1 MSEFDSKFD
10 DIEMIQLPD
19 DDDEDDEQVS
29 NDVSISSETEGISDS
44 QDSSKSNNSNDQTS
58 PLGIFKSDKSYVDLS
73 EWLDSNDSLHFKFDK
88 DQYKKSID
96 IVDSF
101 DQNYIEYINSM
112 YKTIETLTN
121 DNITRLDLEEDD
133 SPIGLI
139 TNETGY
145 RASQAYKFKKI
156 DEAFQEIIGS
166 LQVLINSAPV
176 EKHESGEFQ
185 NLQHTF
191 YILQCLKANN
201 FYFDL
206 RRKPES
212 ILEWVNTFD
221 PKPDTDLLNDVMVN
235 TPKPYTH
242 PQFWNTCLSQLIIR
256 GLFNQISEVID
267 HSGYNELEQE
277 CPELYAIIKDL
288 NVLLS
293 DYPSSASKGNFI
305 QWKLLACEF
314 RDSLSGGQNE
324 LITEPNYKL
333 MVSQIYDLA
342 CIFTG
347 LPKTISSYCDTW
359 YEMYLALS
367 LYQIRDNE
375 EVYDDYFKT
384 AIAEHPPVVTL
395 GEDAENFDEL
405 SESCFI
411 NILEKNYLKALETL
425 HELDPPTAAYVSEL
439 LELKL
444 VLRNYYF
451 ESTITSNTSFQD
463 LLNRRTISEYFLTR
477 HAFDCLNVHDLVPVG
492 IGLLLNDVVCK
503 AANANITNRKVIS
516 SFLPHYFCK
525 TNDDLEWALTVCA
538 NLNLIS
544 TAREL
549 YYQAGV
555 KSLED
560 GYNYEALNNFVN
572 CYDPTLLSGENH
584 SEGMKK
590 VHYII
595 WDMIFADSIVNNRP
609 VRDELINNIIDKK
622 VDANFKI
629 HPVIQQCLSPY
640 AVLKEFY
647 SSLPDKNIKSSNKM
661 SKLIHL
667 LQFNYLPKRFAP
679 LLLAQ
684 FLPFLLN
691 NENKSQLPELVV
703 IIELIDSFETNCSEE
718 ESEEASKLYSYSI
731 SKADE
736 DDLSI
741 YDWRKVVGK
750 NKLPKDV
757 ADLTRTLRNQ
767 ITGKIGRVF
776 IE

>member
-1 MSEFDSKFD
+1 MSGLDSKFD

-19 DDDEDDEQVS
+19 DEDEQVS
-29 NDVSISSETEGISDS
+29 NDMSISSETEGISDS
-44 QDSSKSNNSNDQTS
+44 QESSKSNNSNDQSS
-58 PLGIFKSDKSYVDLS
+58 PLGIFKADNGYVDLS
-73 EWLDSNDSLHFKFDK
+73 EWLDSTDSLHFKFDK
-88 DQYKKSID
+88 DQYKRSID

-101 DQNYIEYINSM
+101 DQSYIDYVNSM
-112 YKTIETLTN
+112 YKTIERLTS
-121 DNITRLDLEEDD
+121 DDITRLDLEEDD

-145 RASQAYKFKKI
+145 RASQAYKFKKA
-156 DEAFQEIIGS
+156 DESFQEIIEN
-166 LQVLINSAPV
+166 LQVLINSAP
-176 EKHESGEFQ
+176 EDKHESIEFQ
-185 NLQHTF
+185 NLQHTL

-206 RRKPES
+206 RRKPEL
-212 ILEWVNTFD
+212 ILAWVNTFD
-221 PKPDTDLLNDVMVN
+221 PKPDSSLLNDVMVN
-235 TPKPYTH
+235 NPKPYTH

-256 GLFNQISEVID
+256 GLFEQVSEVIA
-267 HSGYNELEQE
+267 HSGYQELEQS
-277 CPELYAIIKDL
+277 CPELFLMINDMNIM
-288 NVLLS
+288 LS
-293 DYPSSASKGNFI
+293 DYTSSASKGNFA
-305 QWKLLACEF
+305 QWKVIACEY
-314 RDSLSGGQNE
+314 RDSLSGE
-324 LITEPNYKL
+324 RYESITEPAHKL

-347 LPKTISSYCDTW
+347 LPKTISSYCDSW

-367 LYQIRDNE
+367 LYQIRDND
-375 EVYDDYFKT
+375 EVYDEYFKMSIT
-384 AIAEHPPVVTL
+384 EHPPSVTL

-444 VLRNYYF
+444 VLRSYYF
-451 ESTITSNTSFQD
+451 DSTITSNTSFQD
-463 LLNRRTISEYFLTR
+463 LLNRRSISEYFLTR
-477 HAFDCLNVHDLVPVG
+477 HAFDCLNVHDLAPVG
-492 IGLLLNDVVCK
+492 IGLLLNDVVCRST
-503 AANANITNRKVIS
+503 NASVTNRKVIAGY
-516 SFLPHYFCK
+516 LPHYYCK
-525 TNDDLEWALTVCA
+525 TNDDLEWALTICA

-595 WDMIFADSIVNNRP
+595 WDMIFANSIVNNRP
-609 VRDELINNIIDKK
+609 VNDELINNIIDRQI
-622 VDANFKI
+622 DPNFKI
-629 HPVIQQCLSPY
+629 HPVIQQCLAPY

-647 SSLPDKNIKSSNKM
+647 SSLPDKDIKVSSKM

-684 FLPFLLN
+684 FLPFLGN
-691 NENKSQLPELVV
+691 SENKFKLPELVV
-703 IIELIDSFETNCSEE
+703 IIELIDSFETNCNDE
-718 ESEEASKLYSYSI
+718 ESKEAAELYSYSI
-731 SKADE
+731 SKVGENDV
-736 DDLSI
+736 SVH
-741 YDWRKVVGK
+741 DWRRIIGK
-750 NKLPKDV
+750 DNLPTDV
-757 ADLTRTLRNQ
+757 TNLIITLRNQ
-767 ITGKIGRVF
+767 ITAKIAKVF

>member
-1 MSEFDSKFD
+1 MPELDSKFD

-19 DDDEDDEQVS
+19 DDEEGDT
-29 NDVSISSETEGISDS
+29 NDFSISSETEGISDS
-44 QDSSKSNNSNDQTS
+44 QDSSKSNNPEDHSS
-58 PLGIFKSDKSYVDLS
+58 PLRIFKSDREYIDLS
-73 EWLDSNDSLHFKFDK
+73 EWLDSNEPLSFKFDK

-96 IVDSF
+96 ISDSF
-101 DQNYIEYINSM
+101 DQNYIEYVNSM
-112 YKTIETLTN
+112 YKTIEKLTT
-121 DNITRLDLEEDD
+121 DGITRLDLEGDD

-139 TNETGY
+139 TNDTGY
-145 RASQAYKFKKI
+145 RASQAFKFKKT
-156 DEAFQEIIGS
+156 DESFQAIVES
-166 LQVLINSAPV
+166 LQALINSAP
-176 EKHESGEFQ
+176 EDKHDSLEFQ

-191 YILQCLKANN
+191 YTLQCLQANN

-206 RRKPES
+206 RRKPEL
-212 ILEWVNTFD
+212 ILQWVNTFD
-221 PKPDTDLLNDVMVN
+221 PKPDSDLLNDVMIN
-235 TPKPYTH
+235 NPKPYKH

-256 GLFNQISEVID
+256 GLFTQSNDVIG
-267 HSGYNELEQE
+267 HSGYQELEE
-277 CPELYAIIKDL
+277 TCPELYSIIGDL
-288 NVLLS
+288 NSLLEN
-293 DYPSSASKGNFI
+293 YTSSASKGHFT

-324 LITEPNYKL
+324 SVTEPAHRL
-333 MVSQIYDLA
+333 IISQIYDLA
-342 CIFTG
+342 CIITG

-375 EVYDDYFKT
+375 EVYEDYFKT

-395 GEDAENFDEL
+395 GEDAENIDEL

-425 HELDPPTAAYVSEL
+425 HEFDPPTAAYVSEL

-444 VLRNYYF
+444 VLRSYYF
-451 ESTITSNTSFQD
+451 DSTITSNTSFQD

-492 IGLLLNDVVCK
+492 IGLLLNDVVCRS
-503 AANANITNRKVIS
+503 NNSSTVNRKTIAG
-516 SFLPHYFCK
+516 FLPHYHCK
-525 TNDDLEWALTVCA
+525 TNDDLEWALTICA
-538 NLNLIS
+538 NLNLVS

-555 KSLED
+555 KSLQD

-595 WDMIFADSIVNNRP
+595 WDMIFADSLVNNRP
-609 VRDELINNIIDKK
+609 VNDELINNI
-622 VDANFKI
+622 VDRNVAPNFKI

-647 SSLPDKNIKSSNKM
+647 NSLPSKDIRAASKM

-684 FLPFLLN
+684 FLPFLLTN
-691 NENKSQLPELVV
+691 DNKLLVPELVV
-703 IIELIDSFETNCSEE
+703 IIELIDSYETDCEDK
-718 ESEEASKLYSYSI
+718 ESQEAAKLYSYSMHNVE
-731 SKADE
+731 E
-736 DDLSI
+736 DDLSE
-741 YDWRKVVGK
+741 YDWRRVVGK
-750 NKLPKDV
+750 EKVPKDV
-757 ADLTRTLRNQ
+757 TDLITTLRNH
-767 ITGKIGRVF
+767 ITAKIGKVF